1 MSPDVHTVNLD
12 WPLQQL
18 DVKNVFLN
26 GDLKEVFMDAP
37 HGFEDK
43 FMNKLCKLK
52 RSLYG
57 LKQSPRAWFEKF
69 ANLVKRQ
76 GYRQSQANHT
86 MFFRKS
92 QEGKIAVMLMT

>member
-69 ANLVKRQ
+69 ANLVKSKDIGSHKQITRCFFENHKKE
-76 GYRQSQANHT
+76 RLQSC
-86 MFFRKS
+86 
-92 QEGKIAVMLMT
+92 